1 MKYLNG
7 DEYNGDWKE
16 DLRNGFGKMKYNNG
30 KVYEGYWNK
39 NV

>member
-16 DLRNGFGKMKYNNG
+16 DLRNGFGKMKYNDR
-30 KVYEGYWNK
+30 KVYEGY
-39 NV
+39 